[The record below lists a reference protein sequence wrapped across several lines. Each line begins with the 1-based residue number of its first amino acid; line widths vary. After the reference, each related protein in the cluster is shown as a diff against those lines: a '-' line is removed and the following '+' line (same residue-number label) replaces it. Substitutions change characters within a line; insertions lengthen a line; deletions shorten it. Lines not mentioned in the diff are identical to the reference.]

1 MIKGVI
7 QKLIK
12 SLLNSILRLHRYK
25 ILRKSSKKTSETS
38 DVSETTSKGQTVVKN
53 DDAEIFRKSIG
64 EWLKNYRVTKELSI
78 YKVAKD
84 GNIRIEQVQSVE
96 SGETNYTINI
106 FFGYLKGCELDYLF
120 ATFLK
125 SVGDKL

>member
-1 MIKGVI
+1 MIKRLI
-7 QKLIK
+7 QKLVK
-12 SLLNSILRLHRYK
+12 SLFNSFLRLRRYR
-25 ILRKSSKKTSETS
+25 ILRKASKETSETGDEQS
-38 DVSETTSKGQTVVKN
+38 TTSKGETVIKN
-53 DDAEIFRKSIG
+53 DDADAFRKSIG
-64 EWLKNYRVTKELSI
+64 EWLLNYRTTKEMTV

-96 SGETNYTINI
+96 SGDSNYTINI